1 MKEFVEKLIER
12 LEELKA
18 SGNPYDSYWDE
29 AMYRATELVNSTS
42 NKTIDGIIEIVKQ
55 LAEEYNNDY
64 ILVHTQ
70 GLDVGIQCAMCTNP
84 MKSDRGCDGGCSVNE
99 EMYKKVLDVIER
111 HTHDAPYQP
120 KGE

>member
-1 MKEFVEKLIER
+1 MVACTLRNIV
-12 LEELKA
+12 L
-18 SGNPYDSYWDE
+18 DE
-29 AMYRATELVNSTS
+29 V
-42 NKTIDGIIEIVKQ
+42 IEIVNQ
-55 LAEEYNNDY
+55 LAEEYNNGC

-70 GLDVGIQCAMCTNP
+70 GLDVEIQCAMCTNP

-111 HTHDAPYQP
+111 HTQDAPYQP